1 MSIGKGSVNR
11 VTLLGN
17 LGHDPELKHTSGG
30 IAVTTLSLATNEV
43 WKDNDGNQ
51 QERTEWHRV
60 VMWRKQAEIAREYL
74 KKGSKVYVEGKLQTR
89 SWEDKDGVKRYVT
102 EIIADAFTMLDGK
115 QAEVSQSSPPDIQAT
130 PQAETEM
137 ASQKMEE

>member
-1 MSIGKGSVNR
+1 MSIGRRSVNK

-17 LGHDPELKHTSGG
+17 VGQDPELKQTSGG

-43 WKDNDGNQ
+43 WKDHDGNK

-60 VMWRKQAEIAREYL
+60 VMWRKQAEIACEYL
-74 KKGSKVYVEGKLQTR
+74 KKGSKIYLEGRLQTR
-89 SWEDKDGVKRYVT
+89 SWEDKDGVKRDVT

-115 QAEVSQSSPPDIQAT
+115 QPEVSQPSPSDMKAV
-130 PQAETEM
+130 PQPETEM
-137 ASQKMEE
+137 VSQKNEE